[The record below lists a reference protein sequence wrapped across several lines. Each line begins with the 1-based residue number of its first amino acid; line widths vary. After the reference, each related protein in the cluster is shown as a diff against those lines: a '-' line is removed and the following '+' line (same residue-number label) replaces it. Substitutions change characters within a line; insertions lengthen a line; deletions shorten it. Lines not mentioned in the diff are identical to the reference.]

1 MWAPVLRLWLYLFAD
16 TALWLAVM
24 SRTETLVEER
34 GALAYVGAMER
45 LKTADTPGRRWLWRH
60 VLAQLAGR
68 RPTLSAEA

>member
-34 GALAYVGAMER
+34 GARSEEHTSELQS
-45 LKTADTPGRRWLWRH
+45 H
-60 VLAQLAGR
+60 
-68 RPTLSAEA
+68 